1 MLFNAGVTIVAGTD
15 GFAGFTL
22 HRELELYAEAGIPA
36 AQVLRIATYGSAK
49 IVGREK
55 DLGSIEN
62 GKIADLI
69 IVNGNPMDNMS
80 DIRRTELVMKDG
92 AILDPRKLYK
102 ALSIK
107 PAF

>member
-1 MLFNAGVTIVAGTD
+1 
-15 GFAGFTL
+15 
-22 HRELELYAEAGIPA
+22 
-36 AQVLRIATYGSAK
+36 
-49 IVGREK
+49 
-55 DLGSIEN
+55 
-62 GKIADLI
+62 
-69 IVNGNPMDNMS
+69 MDNMS